1 MRRDKATGVVPERE
15 QGGEVPLV
23 SQMAQGLYSYGELS
37 RKGAN
42 RVQALGTHLLVELRE
57 CNEELLDDVKKV
69 KEMMVSAAKEAK
81 ATVIGAHF
89 HRFSPHG
96 VSGVVVIA
104 ESHLS
109 IHTWPEYGY
118 AAVDVFTC
126 GDVLQPSVAAAFLI
140 KKFQSKN
147 PSLIEVKRGTL
158 SLSDQKLP
166 HKPEKG
172 AVVDHDRDEELQM
185 VS

>member
-1 MRRDKATGVVPERE
+1 M
-15 QGGEVPLV
+15 
-23 SQMAQGLYSYGELS
+23 
-37 RKGAN
+37 
-42 RVQALGTHLLVELRE
+42 QALGTHLLVELRE
-57 CNEELLDDVKKV
+57 CNTKLLDDVKKT
-69 KEMMVSAAKEAK
+69 KEIMVAAAKEAK

-96 VSGVVVIA
+96 ISGVVVIA

-126 GDVLQPSVAAAFLI
+126 GDTLQPSVAAAHLI
-140 KKFQSKN
+140 EKLQSKN

-172 AVVDHDRDEELQM
+172 EPMDYDRAEELQM
-185 VS
+185 VF

>member
-1 MRRDKATGVVPERE
+1 MEGK
-15 QGGEVPLV
+15 
-23 SQMAQGLYSYGELS
+23 M
-37 RKGAN
+37 
-42 RVQALGTHLLVELRE
+42 QALGTHLLVELRE

-96 VSGVVVIA
+96 ISGVVVIA

-126 GDVLQPSVAAAFLI
+126 GDVLQPFVAGIFLAKAFESKSYSI
-140 KKFQSKN
+140 KSH
-147 PSLIEVKRGTL
+147 KRGVFPG
-158 SLSDQKLP
+158 DNPLP

-172 AVVDHDRDEELQM
+172 AVVDHDQAEELQL

>member
-1 MRRDKATGVVPERE
+1 M
-15 QGGEVPLV
+15 
-23 SQMAQGLYSYGELS
+23 
-37 RKGAN
+37 
-42 RVQALGTHLLVELRE
+42 QALGTHLLVELRD
-57 CNEELLDDVKKV
+57 CNTKLLDDVKKI
-69 KEMMVSAAKEAK
+69 KEIMVFAAKEAK

-96 VSGVVVIA
+96 ISGVVVIA

-126 GDVLQPSVAAAFLI
+126 GETLQPSVAAACLI
-140 KKFQSKN
+140 EKLQSNN

-172 AVVDHDRDEELQM
+172 DAIDYDRTEELQM

>member
-1 MRRDKATGVVPERE
+1 MH
-15 QGGEVPLV
+15 
-23 SQMAQGLYSYGELS
+23 
-37 RKGAN
+37 
-42 RVQALGTHLLVELRE
+42 ALGTHLLVELRD
-57 CNEELLDDVKKV
+57 CNRKFLDDVKKTR
-69 KEMMVSAAKEAK
+69 EFMVAAAKEAN

-89 HRFSPHG
+89 HQFSPHG
-96 VSGVVVIA
+96 ISGVVVIA

-126 GDVLQPSVAAAFLI
+126 GETLQPSVAADYLVR
-140 KKFQSKN
+140 KFQSKN

-158 SLSDQKLP
+158 SLDGKALP
-166 HKPEKG
+166 HKPVEG
-172 AVVDHDRDEELQM
+172 EAISYDRTEELQM